1 MALFD
6 REYYRNEG
14 PPPGLQAS
22 DRMMVTNLVI
32 LTVAIYVVDIFL
44 GRQHWLIASLSLTSA
59 DLAKPWL
66 WWRFLTYGF
75 AHAPYPEMG
84 HIFWNMFGL
93 WMFGRDVE
101 LIYGRKEFL
110 RFYLVALVVGSIVW
124 ALRNQLWGAA
134 PQGQE
139 HVLLGASGAVTA
151 VVLMFVLQHPTRTIL
166 LMFVLPVPAWVMG
179 VLIIGGDLMQMM
191 SSTGQRSIAFDVHLV
206 GATFAILYFRLG
218 WNLGRWIPELP
229 WLRGSAR
236 PWKRK
241 PRLRVH
247 DPGEDGSEQDE
258 VADQLLIKVSREGM
272 ESLTAQ
278 ERRILEAYSRRMR
291 QKHRPD

>member
-6 REYYRNEG
+6 REYYRDEA
-14 PPPGLQAS
+14 PPPGLQVS

-32 LTVAIYVVDIFL
+32 LNVAIYVVDMFL
-44 GRQHWLIASLSLTSA
+44 GRDHWLMDSLSLSSA

-75 AHAPYPEMG
+75 AHSPYPETG
-84 HIFWNMFGL
+84 HILWNMLGL

-101 LIYGRKEFL
+101 LSQGRKEFL
-110 RFYLVALVVGSIVW
+110 RFYLVALVVGSLVW
-124 ALRNQLWGAA
+124 MLRSQLWDAVSPG
-134 PQGQE
+134 GE

-151 VVLMFVLQHPTRTIL
+151 VVLLFVLHNPTRTIL
-166 LMFVLPVPAWVMG
+166 LMFVLPVPAWVVG
-179 VLIIGGDLMQMM
+179 VLIIGGDLMQML
-191 SSTGQRSIAFDVHLV
+191 SDTGQRAVAFDVHLA
-206 GATFAILYFRLG
+206 GAAFAILYHRLG
-218 WNLGRWIPELP
+218 WNLGRWRPDLQ
-229 WLRGSAR
+229 WLRIPAR
-236 PWKRK
+236 PWKLK

-247 DPGEDGSEQDE
+247 DPGEEDSEDDDE
-258 VADQLLIKVSREGM
+258 ADQLLIKVNREGI
-272 ESLTAQ
+272 ESLTAK

>member
-6 REYYRNEG
+6 REYYRDEA

-32 LTVAIYVVDIFL
+32 LNVAMYVVDIFL
-44 GRQHWLIASLSLTSA
+44 GRQHWLMDQLSLSSA

-66 WWRFLTYGF
+66 WWKFLTYGF
-75 AHAPYPEMG
+75 AHAPYPETG
-84 HIFWNMFGL
+84 HILWNMLGL

-101 LIYGRKEFL
+101 QIYGRKEFL
-110 RFYLVALVVGSIVW
+110 RFYLVTLVVGSIVW
-124 ALRNQLWGAA
+124 ALRYQLSGASS
-134 PQGQE
+134 QGPE

-151 VVLMFVLQHPTRTIL
+151 VVLLFVLHNPSRTIL
-166 LMFVLPVPAWVMG
+166 LMFVLPVPAWVIG
-179 VLIIGGDLMQMM
+179 VLIIGGDLMQML
-191 SSTGQRSIAFDVHLV
+191 SSTGQRTVAFDVHLA
-206 GATFAILYFRLG
+206 GAAFAILYYRLG
-218 WNLGRWIPELP
+218 WNLGRWLP
-229 WLRGSAR
+229 DLHGFPGSMGR
-236 PWKRK
+236 WKPK

-247 DPGEDGSEQDE
+247 DPGLDDSEDDDE
-258 VADQLLIKVSREGM
+258 ADQLLIKVSREGM
-272 ESLTAQ
+272 ESLTAK